1 MRPPGRRS
9 RRRTPARRG
18 PGARSPGS
26 RTTSAARRAATGRDT
41 SRAPS
46 RSFDLRDVPVAGGV
60 ALHVEDP
67 VPAAV
72 LVGRPRRGRVAGHV
86 QVVDV
91 DLFVAWGPVAPFG
104 LAASRVG
111 LRTGVVPGEK
121 IEGDLVGVATLVGL
135 LEAVDDI
142 GHARLL
148 AR

>member
-72 LVGRPRRGRVAGHV
+72 LVVRPRRGGVAGHV
-86 QVVDV
+86 QVIDV
-91 DLFVAWGPVAPFG
+91 DLLVARGPVAPFG
-104 LAASRVG
+104 LAVSRVR
-111 LRTGVVPGEK
+111 LRAGVVAGEQ
-121 IEGDLVGVATLVGL
+121 
-135 LEAVDDI
+135 LEAD
-142 GHARLL
+142 L
-148 AR
+148 AG